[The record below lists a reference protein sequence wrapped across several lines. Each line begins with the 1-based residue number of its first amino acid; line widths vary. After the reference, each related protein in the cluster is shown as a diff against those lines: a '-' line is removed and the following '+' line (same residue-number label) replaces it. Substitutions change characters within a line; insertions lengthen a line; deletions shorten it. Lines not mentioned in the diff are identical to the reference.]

1 MTPQRLRVT
10 MFQPESISD
19 SILSLLFYNCTA
31 GSRPQLA
38 SLLLKSVLLYLQQS
52 SFLSLVNSAK
62 LITPKTSAVQVK
74 NMNGHFNGF
83 LTVGSQVKAFSVSF
97 FFVKTKLRVNVPSSP
112 TSCIPPFLTSRVS
125 HYLIY
130 N

>member
-97 FFVKTKLRVNVPSSP
+97 FFCKDQVTGKCTIFP
-112 TSCIPPFLTSRVS
+112 
-125 HYLIY
+125 H
-130 N
+130 